1 MFPSSPGPHDII
13 ATRCRARPAPRSRI
27 SAQLCDTS
35 PAPQPPDQARVLA
48 GARDLD
54 RSDVVTT
61 AAAATAAT
69 AATAAH
75 VRIVV
80 ALAGARDRSSA
91 SPTAAAATARPPPS
105 TIPLPISPQPPP
117 PPPGTIYIYDE
128 NGDHLRTPDGQLL
141 TRSIRVCMKS
151 RLHESRSGDYT
162 CIAKG
167 ADKPRNLPR
176 SKHFSLPR
184 NLLRTY
190 QKIERI

>member
-27 SAQLCDTS
+27 SALCDTS

-91 SPTAAAATARPPPS
+91 SPTAAAATRHHHHRRHRCRFRRS
-105 TIPLPISPQPPP
+105 RRRHRRVRYTFKMRMV
-117 PPPGTIYIYDE
+117 TTYV
-128 NGDHLRTPDGQLL
+128 LRTDSCSLVP
-141 TRSIRVCMKS
+141 IRVCMKS